1 MSGTQWV
8 VLVVFLAAT
17 IWFVW
22 AMSKKWKQ

>member
-8 VLVVFLAAT
+8 VLVVFLVAT

-22 AMSKKWKQ
+22 IMSKKWKQ